1 MERSKDLPMTLT
13 ELQFELLN
21 QLYFTN
27 SFDMLINHLSITE
40 QVLEQELKLLLG
52 AGLIQQL
59 YYDMQSNDYVIYDRP
74 DMNLFKNSAFVISKK
89 GLLTHNSR

>member
-1 MERSKDLPMTLT
+1 MTLT
-13 ELQFELLN
+13 ELQFELLD

-40 QVLEQELKLLLG
+40 QALEQELKLLLD

>member
-1 MERSKDLPMTLT
+1 
-13 ELQFELLN
+13 
-21 QLYFTN
+21 
-27 SFDMLINHLSITE
+27 
-40 QVLEQELKLLLG
+40 LEQELKLLLG
-52 AGLIQQL
+52 AGMIQQL